1 MLGSEHGA
9 ALVMA
14 VIWLPV
20 LLLIVVLVVDVGNWF
35 THRRHLQTQADAAA
49 LAAAGDFTLPCN
61 DTPIE
66 QTARFYS
73 GDETAGF
80 NHQLGGTPPDETH
93 MELNSDTW
101 FNQESPVDDTAPNGT
116 PCATK
121 VIDVKMTETDL
132 PLFFQVAGLFSN
144 VDFINTQARVEIRE
158 RERFNKTLPVGVPDT
173 NPQVGRVTF
182 IDEAT
187 GAVLGS
193 RPITRN
199 GSQNGLA
206 IWDNS
211 SSPFPLTVDRDRIGV
226 RVAFGGAT
234 STTCGQPLVEC
245 YDAGS
250 ANGILLARGYS
261 MAGSGTQ
268 PNAPLARNV
277 YLTPGTC
284 TDPYFHDATTS
295 CTIGVHAE
303 VDFGPCNTL
312 IANVA
317 PKLTARV
324 GGNSYPMTLQSC
336 QAGTSKSV
344 WETNGAPAAI
354 NPEVGPVSVW
364 LDWEE
369 TKGNQGG
376 NACRTQGNNR
386 CTGSFGSSAAP
397 LMRSFAASSSRSGP
411 IHFAQ
416 LWEGGSGWAN
426 SFERCS
432 AVQTSCTHNVVAKI
446 GIKQN
451 LQDNADSVND
461 PVVELRF
468 AAGSGSQNQ
477 ALDCDPAVSNLENEI
492 ATGCAPE
499 YERNQGTAC
508 PSTRGALWASTQP
521 WDCVAVETGD
531 KTGQIKKGMNLRI
544 HGSQNPSSCVSP
556 NNWSS
561 FPDFDEDDPRIV
573 PVFITPFGTFQ
584 SSGQE
589 NVPVTG
595 FGTFYV
601 TGWDGSK
608 STCPTDDLAPS
619 KSVVGHFIKYVQS
632 LNDGS
637 AGGELCN
644 FEELASC
651 VAVLTR

>member
-295 CTIGVHAE
+295 CTIGAHAE

-644 FEELASC
+644 FDELASC

>member
-644 FEELASC
+644 FDELASC